1 VAEHPSGTFLPVKI
15 KSYSTGCSDRNVPL
29 LGSAGITNQRGRG
42 RLKPIKKRERE
53 REREREK

>member
-1 VAEHPSGTFLPVKI
+1 MI
-15 KSYSTGCSDRNVPL
+15 KSYSAGYSDRNVPL
-29 LGSAGITNQRGRG
+29 LGSAGITGQRGRG